1 MKEWGAKLGRKA
13 AMQLYTPYSNL
24 NASGYRMGKGS
35 PSAPAAPDPAAT
47 SAAQTQSNKET
58 ALYNFGLNNPNVTS
72 PLGSQTFTQ
81 TGGGPQYNTDA
92 YSQALDAYYKGL
104 NNPSNGGQT
113 YVDTNGITH
122 YAGSGQSQTSAP
134 TLDQFKIG
142 DRAPQVTQDIKLSPE
157 QQQLYDQQTQQS
169 IGLSNL
175 ASQLQGRV
183 GDTLNQAGPSEADI
197 NALQQKAQDAYY
209 QQQTQYLDPQF
220 ANQQKQ
226 LDAGLANQG
235 LTMGSE
241 AYNNAQNQQALQKQQ
256 AYSNAQNQAIT
267 QGTQNAQQLFSLNSA
282 ERNQP
287 LNEFNALRSGSQ
299 VQMPTFSGVNQSQA
313 APTNVSGN
321 INQGYQN
328 QLGLYNAQTGQQNS
342 ALGGLFSLGGNLG
355 SSYLMSSALAAAS
368 DRRLKTS
375 IRFLGKTEKDIAF
388 YTYKYIGSDA
398 LEFGVMADEVAHIPD
413 AVIRGSHGFDVV
425 DYARVM

>member
-1 MKEWGAKLGRKA
+1 
-13 AMQLYTPYSNL
+13 MQLCTPYSNL
-24 NASGYRMGKGS
+24 NASGYRMGKSS

-104 NNPSNGGQT
+104 SSNSQGTPYMDRTGNIA
-113 YVDTNGITH
+113 YTNSS
-122 YAGSGQSQTSAP
+122 SGAASGPP

-142 DRAPQVTQDIKLSPE
+142 DSAPQVTQNITLSPE

-299 VQMPTFSGVNQSQA
+299 VQMPTFSGLNQSQA
-313 APTNVSGN
+313 QPTNVSGN

-328 QLGLYNAQTGQQNS
+328 QLGLYNSQVGANNSTQN
-342 ALGGLFSLGGNLG
+342 GLFSLGGNA
-355 SSYLMSSALAAAS
+355 LMAYAL
-368 DRRLKTS
+368 
-375 IRFLGKTEKDIAF
+375 
-388 YTYKYIGSDA
+388 
-398 LEFGVMADEVAHIPD
+398 M
-413 AVIRGSHGFDVV
+413 
-425 DYARVM
+425 